1 MRGFDKA
8 RFAAR
13 VVEHSANFSDGNFQ
27 YIGTHM
33 DVGPDALQ
41 QFLFADQLAGSLG
54 EVAKDAKCFW
64 REVERFRA
72 ARKATCRQV
81 ELKWGKAN
89 TFASGC

>member
-8 RFAAR
+8 RFPAR
-13 VVEHSANFSDGNFQ
+13 IVEHSANFSDGDFQ
-27 YIGTHM
+27 HIRTDM
-33 DVGPDALQ
+33 DVRPHTLQ
-41 QFLFADQLAGSLG
+41 QFLFTDQLAGSFG
-54 EVAKDAKCFW
+54 EVSKDAKCLW

-81 ELKWGKAN
+81 EMKWWKAN